1 MKLLLDNNISQRL
14 VALLANEFP
23 GSVHV
28 RSVGLASAS
37 DRQVWD
43 FAKAEGFAIVSKDA
57 DFHQMSFLHG
67 PPPKVVWI
75 RHGNCTTDDM
85 VILLRRYAAA
95 IEAFAN
101 DSESAFLA
109 ISES

>member
-1 MKLLLDNNISQRL
+1 MKLLLDNNLSQRL
-14 VALLANEFP
+14 IGLLAIDFP

-28 RSVGLASAS
+28 CSVGLATAS
-37 DRQVWD
+37 DREVWD

-57 DFHQMSFLHG
+57 DFHQMSFLYG

-75 RHGNCTTDDM
+75 RQGNCTTDEI
-85 VILLRRYAAA
+85 VLLLHRHATA
-95 IEAFAN
+95 INAFSR

-109 ISES
+109 ISE